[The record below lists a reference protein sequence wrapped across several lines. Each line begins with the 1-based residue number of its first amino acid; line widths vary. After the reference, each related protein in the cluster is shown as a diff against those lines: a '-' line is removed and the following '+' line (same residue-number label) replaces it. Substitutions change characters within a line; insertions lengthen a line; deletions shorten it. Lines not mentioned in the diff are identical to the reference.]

1 MEWKLIEGIIY
12 RVNTVNGAK
21 FAAKFTGKSNGRLIF
36 QSSSGIVSAHYPW
49 EINFVKPLVIQEAP
63 Q

>member
-1 MEWKLIEGIIY
+1 MDWKLIKGIIY
-12 RVNTVNGAK
+12 KINTIEGSK

-36 QSSSGIVSAHYPW
+36 QSRNGIVSAHYPD
-49 EINFVKPLVIQEAP
+49 ELTFVKPVLRQDAL